1 MGKTSSI
8 LKIYLLISNHP
19 PSIYSLKNASLHYN
33 IIYGKEKK
41 KTLYQ
46 AQ

>member
-1 MGKTSSI
+1 MENISPI
-8 LKIYLLISNHP
+8 LKIYLLISSTLLSP
-19 PSIYSLKNASLHYN
+19 YSLKNASLHYN
-33 IIYGKEKK
+33 TTYGKEKK